1 VVPIF
6 CIAVGVWVNR
16 FQNDVPAWVLAIP
29 ALLFLWPLSNQL
41 KRRFKKLVLSGDK
54 LRYET
59 GVLSRTTRTIQVSK
73 IQDVRVD
80 QTLTERLMGI
90 GNISIETAGEA
101 SRLRAVNIDDPQSV
115 ADAILDAGPTAPRK
129 TDSGL

>member
-1 VVPIF
+1 
-6 CIAVGVWVNR
+6 VGVWVNR
-16 FQNDVPAWVLAIP
+16 FQNDVPAWILVIP

-101 SRLRAVNIDDPQSV
+101 SRLRTVNIDDPQSV
-115 ADAILDAGPTAPRK
+115 ADAILDAGPAAPRK
-129 TDSGL
+129 TDSGLA